1 MFRSLR
7 LASLCL
13 TTLMLAACA
22 TAPYE
27 GSPRQADDQRQ
38 LRAALD
44 ASVAGWN
51 EGDLRRHLAF
61 YDDSIT
67 FMTKAGPRPGIAPIE
82 TAFRAKYFNGEK
94 PKQTL
99 RMEKVAI
106 RSLSADS
113 ALMTGNFILSGGGE
127 PDQQGW
133 FSLVWLRTANGWKAV
148 HDHSS

>member
-1 MFRSLR
+1 MIRSLR
-7 LASLCL
+7 LAALCL
-13 TTLMLAACA
+13 PFLLAACA

-27 GSPRQADDQRQ
+27 GSARQTEDHRQ
-38 LRAALD
+38 LHAALD

-51 EGDLRRHLAF
+51 EGDLRRHLGL
-61 YDDSIT
+61 YEESIT
-67 FMTKAGPRPGIAPIE
+67 FMTKQGPRPGIAPIE

-99 RMEKVAI
+99 RMEKVVI

-113 ALMTGNFILSGGGE
+113 ALMTGNFNLTGGGE
-127 PDQQGW
+127 PAQAGW
-133 FSLVWLRTANGWKAV
+133 FTLVWLRTANGWKAV